1 MMLAVDTNVLARYLN
16 NDHPVQS
23 KRAAAIVS
31 GQDIFIAKSVVLELE
46 WVLRACY
53 GLGPKTVLDSLR
65 ALLGLP
71 NVAMEDGLAVAGALA
86 AYESGMDFADA
97 LHLQSSREAE
107 RFVTFDKKLCKKAA
121 KSSGSV
127 GMAVECL

>member
-1 MMLAVDTNVLARYLN
+1 MFAVDTNVLARYLN

-23 KRAAAIVS
+23 KRAAAVVS
-31 GQDIFIAKSVVLELE
+31 GQDIFVAKSVVLELE

-71 NVAMEDGLAVAGALA
+71 NVTIEDDLVVAGALT
-86 AYESGMDFADA
+86 AYEAGMDFADA

-107 RFVTFDKKLCKKAA
+107 KFVTFDKKLCKQAIR
-121 KSSGSV
+121 SGGLV